1 MQKQENWFKKYNKH
15 LWNISGFIFALGVM
29 FIITVVI
36 TNILVNEL
44 PPPPYPSLPCDS
56 FCCPSSCI
64 PFNLFGYAVF
74 GIVVVVLITI
84 IYWAFKP
91 NASLLP
97 TSKSRVS
104 KKVK

>member
-15 LWNISGFIFALGVM
+15 LWDISRFIFALGIA

-56 FCCPSSCI
+56 FCCSGYCGSPI
-64 PFNLFGYAVF
+64 YWFGFAS
-74 GIVVVVLITI
+74 IVIIIVITAVVLI

-91 NASLLP
+91 NASQ
-97 TSKSRVS
+97 
-104 KKVK
+104 VK